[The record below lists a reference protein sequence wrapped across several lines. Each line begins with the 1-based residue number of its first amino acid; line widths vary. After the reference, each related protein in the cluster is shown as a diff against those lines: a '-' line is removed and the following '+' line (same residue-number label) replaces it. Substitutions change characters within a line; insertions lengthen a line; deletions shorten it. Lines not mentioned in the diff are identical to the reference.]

1 MKILDNVFS
10 FEVENS
16 LSGVKWVQS
25 GTGWLVVGESKTIKS
40 RFRSKSEHSLDTK
53 GRLNLPS
60 RFRDVLAQYGSNML
74 ILVPWKKHLRVYPL
88 SEWEM
93 MEDRLIDQIKEQPEL
108 RGFIRMLLS
117 GATDC
122 KTDKQGRLLLP
133 VSLRTEIKM
142 GKDVILTGMRDWIEI
157 WDTDIWNSEMKTTR
171 ETFDTLDEG
180 LAKLGIL

>member
-1 MKILDNVFS
+1 M
-10 FEVENS
+10 
-16 LSGVKWVQS
+16 
-25 GTGWLVVGESKTIKS
+25 GELNTIKS

-60 RFRDVLAQYGSNML
+60 RFREVLSHYGSNKL
-74 ILVPWKKHLRVYPL
+74 ILAPWKEHLRIFPL
-88 SEWEM
+88 SEWEI
-93 MEDRLIDQIKEQPEL
+93 MEDRLMDQMKEQPGL
-108 RGFIRMLLS
+108 RGFLRMVLA

-122 KTDKQGRLLLP
+122 KTDKQGRILLS
-133 VSLRTEIKM
+133 VSLRSEIKM

-157 WDTDIWNSEMKTTR
+157 WDADAWNREMQSTR

>member
-1 MKILDNVFS
+1 M
-10 FEVENS
+10 
-16 LSGVKWVQS
+16 
-25 GTGWLVVGESKTIKS
+25 GESKTMKS
-40 RFRSKSEHSLDTK
+40 RFRSKSEHSLDSK

-60 RFRDVLAQYGSNML
+60 RFREVLKQYGSNML
-74 ILVPWKKHLRVYPL
+74 ILTPWKGHLRIYPL
-88 SEWEM
+88 SEWEI
-93 MEDRLIDQIKEQPEL
+93 MEDRLMDQVKEQPAL
-108 RGFIRMLLS
+108 RGFIRMVLS

-142 GKDVILTGMRDWIEI
+142 GKDVVLTGMRDWIEI
-157 WDTDIWNSEMKTTR
+157 WDAESWNREMQSTR